1 MALAAALSALF
12 GPPASANDGRNRYE
26 QGLAAEL
33 VHWHAPI
40 SAQGGYRVL
49 VEDMAGGADGDPAYR
64 WVNRYALALTRLA
77 SHRTVRQLGIAPLPY
92 PVFDLASEN
101 ADTPLQITD
110 QGARG
115 RHPGGSH
122 DGGFNLDLGYYMTSE
137 QGRLESPDY
146 AACTEHHRPK
156 AGGGWEEAHQCTGP
170 ADRLDTPRQTL
181 FLLEL
186 LREHRERF
194 DAQLIEAI
202 GIDARV
208 REAVLTQARAWAQVR
223 RHGASAAAVAEL
235 DRLFASS
242 PYEGWATSH
251 HHHIHLRLRPLDP
264 SGAHRQ
270 ALRALVEQDRDL
282 EARLLAAPD
291 AEAGGAQ
298 AGCALLTELSS
309 YALARTLNL
318 RLQGTACKLRP
329 GSLRFRWAGGEGGE
343 WQSPRDPLQPRFHA
357 LPAAAG
363 PAFSTARVEAEFT
376 LANGQTVQLRRS
388 VALPAQ
394 PSWLRVRAEP
404 RDFVAQVQADGAARL
419 LRVDFPP
426 AHRVLI
432 DKLELVLRRAGS
444 AALERLPLDPAQPQ
458 LRLPENEG
466 QARIELIEVE
476 VSLSRRMRWR
486 VPVGL

>member
-1 MALAAALSALF
+1 MRLLPCLSLVLFCLPAA
-12 GPPASANDGRNRYE
+12 ANDGRNRYE

-33 VHWHAPI
+33 VHWHAPV

-49 VEDMAGGADGDPAYR
+49 AEDMAGGADGDPAYR
-64 WVNRYALALTRLA
+64 WVNRHALALTRWA
-77 SHRTVRQLGIAPLPY
+77 SHRTVQQLGLAPLPY

-122 DGGFNLDLGYYMTSE
+122 DGGYNLDLGYYMTSE
-137 QGRLESPDY
+137 QGKLERPDY

-156 AGGGWEEAHQCTGP
+156 ADGGWEDAHQCTGP

-186 LREHRERF
+186 LRVHRERF
-194 DAQLIEAI
+194 GSQLIEAI
-202 GIDARV
+202 GIDAQV
-208 REAVLTQARAWAQVR
+208 RAAVLAQARAWGLR
-223 RHGASAAAVAEL
+223 RQHGSSAAAVAEL

-264 SGAHRQ
+264 SGPHRE
-270 ALRALVEQDRDL
+270 ALRALLEQDRDL

-309 YALARTLNL
+309 YALNRTVSL
-318 RLQGTACKLRP
+318 RLHGAACKLQS
-329 GSLRFRWAGGEGGE
+329 GSLRFRWAGGD
-343 WQSPRDPLQPRFHA
+343 WQAPRDPLQPRFHA

-363 PAFSTARVEAEFT
+363 ASSSTALAEAAFT
-376 LANGQTVQLRRS
+376 LADGRIVQLRRN

-394 PSWLRVRAEP
+394 PGWLRVRAEP
-404 RDFVAQVQADGAARL
+404 RDFVAQVQPDGEARL

-444 AALERLPLDPAQPQ
+444 ATLERLPIHPAQPQ
-458 LRLPENEG
+458 LRLPEGEG
-466 QARIELIEVE
+466 QARIELLEVE
-476 VSLSRRMRWR
+476 VGLSRRIRWR
-486 VPVGL
+486 LPVGF